1 MVYHNLICMVWDTI
15 INMKTII
22 SKRIGEQRLIRD
34 DLLLDID
41 DAVEEIFQ

>member
-1 MVYHNLICMVWDTI
+1 
-15 INMKTII
+15 MKRII

-41 DAVEEIFQ
+41 DAVEEACN